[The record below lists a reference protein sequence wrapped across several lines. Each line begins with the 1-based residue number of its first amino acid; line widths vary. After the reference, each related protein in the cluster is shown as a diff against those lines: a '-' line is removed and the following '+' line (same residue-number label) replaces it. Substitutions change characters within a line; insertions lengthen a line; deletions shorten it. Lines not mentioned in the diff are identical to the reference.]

1 MSTPET
7 VQLNPEPSVHE
18 RYSAA
23 SQEREPALCCPVVYD
38 QQYLEVIPKEIIDR
52 DYGCGDPSPYVNPGD
67 VVVDLGSGGGKL
79 CYIISQQ
86 VGESGRV
93 IGVDVNQDML
103 GLAKGYQKEVAD
115 KIGYSNVEFRYG
127 KIQDLALDLDV
138 LADTVDTATQ
148 GMSKEEKALAL
159 IDLPE
164 KLRKQA
170 PMIADNSVDCVVS
183 NCVLNLVAPA
193 DRRQLFA
200 EIFRVLKP
208 GGKAAISDI
217 VSDEDVPMD
226 LQNDGELWSGCIS
239 GAWREDK
246 FVEEFQDAGFGGI
259 VIDKRQEEA
268 WQTVKG
274 IEFRSV
280 TLLAYKPSN
289 EVCLERNQA
298 VIYKGPFESVQDE
311 EGHVYP
317 RGVRMAVCD
326 RTFRA
331 LQAAPYAGQFI
342 PIEPIKEIPLDKAQ
356 EYDCNVN
363 RPRDPRETKGMQYN
377 LTIQSTGEECCG
389 GDSGGDS
396 CC

>member
-1 MSTPET
+1 MSAPDTI
-7 VQLNPEPSVHE
+7 QLNPEPSVHE

-38 QQYLEVIPKEIIDR
+38 QKYLEVIPKEIIDR
-52 DYGCGDPSPYVNPGD
+52 DYGCGDPSPYVNEGD

-86 VGESGRV
+86 VGAKGRV

-103 GLAKGYQKEVAD
+103 ELAKSYQKEVAD

-138 LADTVDTATQ
+138 LADQVDAATE
-148 GMSKEEKALAL
+148 GMSKEAKALEL

-164 KLRKQA
+164 KLRRQA
-170 PMIADNSVDCVVS
+170 PMIPDNSVDCVVS
-183 NCVLNLVAPA
+183 NCVLNLVAPS

-226 LQNDGELWSGCIS
+226 LQADGDLWSGCIS

-246 FVEEFQDAGFGGI
+246 FVEEFQDAGFNGI

-280 TLLAYKPSN
+280 TLLAYKPSP
-289 EVCLERNQA
+289 EPCLERNQA

-311 EGHVYP
+311 TGHVYP

-331 LQAAPYAGQFI
+331 LNQPPYAGQFI
-342 PIEPIKEIPLDKAQ
+342 PVNPIKEVPMDKAQ
-356 EYDCNVN
+356 LFDCNVN
-363 RPRDPRETKGMQYN
+363 RPRDARETKGQQYN
-377 LTIQSTGEECCG
+377 LTIQSTDEGCCG
-389 GDSGGDS
+389 GDSGGES

>member
-1 MSTPET
+1 MSTK
-7 VQLNPEPSVHE
+7 LNPEPSVHE

-38 QQYLEVIPKEIIDR
+38 QKYLEVIPREIIER

-67 VVVDLGSGGGKL
+67 TVVDLGSGGGKL

-86 VGESGRV
+86 VGAQGRV

-103 GLAKGYQKEVAD
+103 DLAKQYQGEVAE

-127 KIQDLALDLDV
+127 KIQDLALDLDE
-138 LADTVDTATQ
+138 LGKAIESSTAT
-148 GMSKEEKALAL
+148 GKAKALEM

-164 KLRKQA
+164 KLRAQS
-170 PMIADNSVDCVVS
+170 PMIPENSVDCVVS
-183 NCVLNLVAPA
+183 NCVLNLVQPA

-217 VSDEDVPMD
+217 VSDEDVPTE
-226 LQNDGELWSGCIS
+226 LQADGDLWSGCIS
-239 GAWREDK
+239 GAWREDR
-246 FVEEFQDAGFGGI
+246 FVDEFNDAGFESI
-259 VIDKRQEEA
+259 VVDKRQEEA

-280 TLLAYKPSN
+280 TLLAYKPYN
-289 EVCLERNQA
+289 DECLERNQA
-298 VIYKGPFESVQDE
+298 VIYKGPFEAVSDDA
-311 EGHVYP
+311 GHVYP
-317 RGVRMAVCD
+317 RGQRMAVCD
-326 RTFRA
+326 RTFRT
-331 LQAAPYAGQFI
+331 LMQAPYQDMFI
-342 PIEPIKEIPLDKAQ
+342 PVQPITEIPVDKAQ
-356 EYDCNVN
+356 PYDCDVN
-363 RPRDPRETKGMQYN
+363 RVRDPRETKGQQYN
-377 LTIQSTGEECCG
+377 LTTQSTGEACCG
-389 GDSGGDS
+389 GSDSGS

>member
-7 VQLNPEPSVHE
+7 VQLNPEPSVHQ

-38 QQYLEVIPKEIIDR
+38 QKFLEVIPREIIDR
-52 DYGCGDPSPYVNPGD
+52 DYGCGDPSPYVSAGD

-86 VGESGRV
+86 VGETGRV

-103 GLAKGYQKEVAD
+103 ELAKRYQQEVAQ

-138 LADTVDTATQ
+138 LANTMETATE
-148 GMSKEEKALAL
+148 GMSKEEKALEL

-164 KLRKQA
+164 KLRRQS
-170 PMIADNSVDCVVS
+170 PMIEDNSVDCVVS

-226 LQNDGELWSGCIS
+226 LQSDGELWSGCIS

-246 FVEEFQDAGFGGI
+246 FVDEFQQAGFSGI

-280 TLLAYKPSN
+280 TLLAYKPFSD
-289 EVCLERNQA
+289 VCLERNQA

-311 EGHVYP
+311 QGHVYP

-331 LQAAPYAGQFI
+331 LTLPPYADQFI
-342 PIEPIKEIPLDKAQ
+342 PVEPIKAVPEADAQ
-356 EYDCNVN
+356 LFDCNVN
-363 RPRDPRETKGMQYN
+363 RPRDPRETKGQQYN
-377 LTIQSTGEECCG
+377 LTIATGEDCCG
-389 GDSGGDS
+389 GDS